1 MKKILVVDDE
11 KDQLFVIEQAFKE
24 LYSDEYEVI
33 SAKSGKE
40 CLKILQKQTPDVIV
54 LDLMMPQMNGWE
66 VFDKLKENPK
76 WRSIPVIIL
85 TARTDGFAERAGE
98 LIAEDY
104 IKKPIDMEEFK
115 SRIDMVLEKKK

>member
-33 SAKSGKE
+33 SARSGKE
-40 CLKILQKQTPDVIV
+40 CLKILQKQIPDVIV

>member
-33 SAKSGKE
+33 SARSGKE
-40 CLKILQKQTPDVIV
+40 CLKILKKTIPDVIV
-54 LDLMMPQMNGWE
+54 LDLMMPQMSGWE
-66 VFDKLKENPK
+66 VFDKLKENASWK
-76 WRSIPVIIL
+76 SIPVIIL

-98 LIAEDY
+98 LIAQDY
-104 IKKPIDMEEFK
+104 IKKPIDMQEFK
-115 SRIDMVLEKKK
+115 SRIDMVLEKK